1 MFILK
6 TIYLTNVHSENYLS
20 NVHSEATRALGAEW
34 RTAERTGR
42 QLKPIQSA
50 LGFLRC
56 TMRKICLTVDLIG
69 DLYAFIHIV
78 SSVQEALWK
87 VHNITFTPYPG
98 IVPRFEWNIRIELNP
113 FTAAAC
119 KKNSGWNIH
128 GRACKQYI
136 FRSYNICFQC
146 FAFSW
151 LSFHMPVQK
160 RKRKKKRRRKRKEKE
175 ASGFEISHYCLYRFQ
190 VTSWASN
197 SVYCP
202 GFSEGMP
209 RDRNWTS
216 GLAVPPAGPGTVD
229 NFKLHWP
236 ARPRPHGAA
245 HVLLGRIY
253 LVLVR
258 DLYSKNFYSNKLR

>member
-6 TIYLTNVHSENYLS
+6 TIYLTNVHSEDYLTNVHSENYLS

-98 IVPRFEWNIRIELNP
+98 IVPRFEWNMRIELNP

-119 KKNSGWNIH
+119 KKFFGLKH
-128 GRACKQYI
+128 TRTRLQTVY
-136 FRSYNICFQC
+136 F
-146 FAFSW
+146 
-151 LSFHMPVQK
+151 PV
-160 RKRKKKRRRKRKEKE
+160 
-175 ASGFEISHYCLYRFQ
+175 L
-190 VTSWASN
+190 
-197 SVYCP
+197 
-202 GFSEGMP
+202 
-209 RDRNWTS
+209 
-216 GLAVPPAGPGTVD
+216 
-229 NFKLHWP
+229 
-236 ARPRPHGAA
+236 
-245 HVLLGRIY
+245 
-253 LVLVR
+253 
-258 DLYSKNFYSNKLR
+258 